1 MTIHDYYGQKN
12 GLLVLS
18 MFLFYFCS
26 RFIYNLIKS
35 RKTWKYITLK
45 PESLRKCWLGLIAC
59 PHRWT
64 ACMKKTGKRNRGNEW
79 TTRMSACALK
89 SLHVPCRLS
98 GIPDG
103 WHSPKSRGKS
113 TTGRRTWKS

>member
-45 PESLRKCWLGLIAC
+45 PRSLKTSWTGLRIYRKHPIKYTLYFHKIENSISTLV
-59 PHRWT
+59 
-64 ACMKKTGKRNRGNEW
+64 
-79 TTRMSACALK
+79 K
-89 SLHVPCRLS
+89 S
-98 GIPDG
+98 
-103 WHSPKSRGKS
+103 
-113 TTGRRTWKS
+113 